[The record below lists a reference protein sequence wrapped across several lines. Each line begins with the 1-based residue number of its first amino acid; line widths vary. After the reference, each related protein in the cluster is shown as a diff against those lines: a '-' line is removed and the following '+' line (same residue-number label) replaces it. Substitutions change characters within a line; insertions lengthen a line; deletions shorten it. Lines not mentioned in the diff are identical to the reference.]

1 MWSLANEPRTQLP
14 QAEEY
19 FKQIAHHAKAIDP
32 TRPVTIALARGVQVN
47 KKRNVNKKKKIIMI
61 AL

>member
-47 KKRNVNKKKKIIMI
+47 KKRNVN
-61 AL
+61 